1 MKLAQLTVLLLSILI
16 TACKQK
22 KQNSINKQVIENT
35 IEVKDSVIENP
46 KIVKSFKARTILKAQ
61 NAPKIDGKKTDKCWQ
76 NVDWQPLDQLW
87 VGAAFTKD
95 DFEGKYKLTWD
106 NEALYLLVAVTDDV
120 LFDQYKD
127 PKELWWDDDCVEIFI
142 DADNSGGQHLDNH
155 NAFAYHVAL
164 DHNVVDMSTTKEAI
178 LFNDHVKTA
187 HITEGNHTIWE
198 HKIYLFEEASFNENE
213 KNIPLQLKN
222 NDQIGFA
229 LAYCDNDGSKE
240 RENFIGSVFV
250 PGKDKNQGYINA
262 DILETIQLVE

>member
-1 MKLAQLTVLLLSILI
+1 MKLAQLTFLLLSIL
-16 TACKQK
+16 TAACKQK
-22 KQNSINKQVIENT
+22 NTTPIKEQVITDT
-35 IEVKDSVIENP
+35 ISVKNVEVEKP
-46 KIVKSFKARTILKAQ
+46 KIVKSLKARNILKAQ
-61 NAPKIDGKKTDKCWQ
+61 NAPQIDGKNTDACWQ
-76 NVDWQPLDQLW
+76 NMDWQPLDQLW
-87 VGAAFTKD
+87 VGEEFSKD

-106 NEALYLLVAVTDDV
+106 HEALYLLVSITDDV

-178 LFNDHVKTA
+178 LFNDHVKTQ
-187 HITEGNHTIWE
+187 HITTENTTIWE
-198 HKIYLFEEASFNENE
+198 HKIYLFEEVSFNENE
-213 KNIPLQLKN
+213 KNIPLQLKEN
-222 NDQIGFA
+222 TQIGFA

-250 PGKDKNQGYINA
+250 PGEDKNQGYINA
-262 DILETIQLVE
+262 DIFETIQLVE